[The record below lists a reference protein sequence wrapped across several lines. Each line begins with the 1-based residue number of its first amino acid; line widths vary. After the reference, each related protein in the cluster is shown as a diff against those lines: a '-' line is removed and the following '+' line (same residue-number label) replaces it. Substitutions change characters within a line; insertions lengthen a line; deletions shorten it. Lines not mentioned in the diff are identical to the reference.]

1 MPRCATVDAVEV
13 AQFFEDDVE
22 ALVRA
27 SLACPLCLSGTMDA
41 AVDEDDGGFLV
52 RCSCVSC
59 GHERLVGLTD
69 AQALRLALVPLA

>member
-1 MPRCATVDAVEV
+1 LQAVEV
-13 AQFFEDDVE
+13 AQFFADDVD

-27 SLACPLCLSGTMDA
+27 SLACPLCLSGTLDA
-41 AVDEDDGGFLV
+41 AVDEDDGGFVV